1 MLAVSKPEKSVP
13 SLSSRSGCHDLI
25 SGELAAALYVLAAVG
40 CLRRVVAPVDGIVA
54 PVVVVRCVVGCC
66 ACFSFPV
73 DDGVVEGVAPVV
85 VARRVGGRCM
95 CSFSVFGKSAPL
107 VSVRARLDAF
117 SSLILLASRLDS
129 VHGGDCEVAV
139 VLFLLASRPVRARLD
154 AFSSLI
160 FLASRLD
167 SVHGGDCA
175 TGVAVVLFLLASP
188 LGFGD
193 GGDSSSVVIVLC
205 ISAARLCFGDGADCG
220 VVVVLVMLSF
230 RRGLLSTFRPGRG
243 CVGRVFFAR
252 RGLSTSKSNKSMGA
266 RLTRALWPHTS
277 QVRGAKQTRA
287 ETV

>member
-1 MLAVSKPEKSVP
+1 M
-13 SLSSRSGCHDLI
+13 
-25 SGELAAALYVLAAVG
+25 
-40 CLRRVVAPVDGIVA
+40 
-54 PVVVVRCVVGCC
+54 
-66 ACFSFPV
+66 
-73 DDGVVEGVAPVV
+73 V

-95 CSFSVFGKSAPL
+95 CSFSVFDKSAPL

-129 VHGGDCEVAV
+129 VHGGDCEVAI

-160 FLASRLD
+160 VLASRLD
-167 SVHGGDCA
+167 SVHGGDCV
-175 TGVAVVLFLLASP
+175 TGVVVVLFFLLASP

-205 ISAARLCFGDGADCG
+205 ILAARLCFGDGADCG

-266 RLTRALWPHTS
+266 RVTRALWPHTS
-277 QVRGAKQTRA
+277 QDRGAKQTRT
-287 ETV
+287 ETDAQHIPLGRRTYKTETYRPPTPPRRGGP